1 MAEVVWN
8 QFARQEWRNKLIY
21 GLNEFGEK
29 SAIHFVRRTNTII
42 ETIRKHPEIGYPEPL
57 LKHRRKTYRAYH
69 IVDPLKLIY
78 YYVKSSDTIRI
89 VDVWDMRRE
98 PKKLQKRIRTA
109 TSHFDL

>member
-57 LKHRRKTYRAYH
+57 LKHRRKTYRACH
-69 IVDPLKLIY
+69 IVGPLKLIY

-109 TSHFDL
+109 TPHFDL